1 MNTTATVMN
10 TVPFAGNLAMAAVA
24 FVAAGMIV
32 VAGYVVR
39 DSLRQR
45 REAALVAANAN
56 PELEAFGLPMPVVAK
71 TKRTVD
77 TGAILRAEGFSV

>member
-10 TVPFAGNLAMAAVA
+10 TVPVAGNLAMAAVA

-39 DSLRQR
+39 DALRQR
-45 REAALVAANAN
+45 RDAALVAANAN

-71 TKRTVD
+71 TKKTVD